1 MPTAT
6 DIVKCKIC
14 GEEVLW
20 GELRRHKVTE
30 HNYTSSYRRKQQSTD
45 PTETFR
51 QIKQLAKD
59 MMIQIDDERNKIQ
72 QRLIE
77 LDNMAAKYKPLL

>member
-6 DIVKCKIC
+6 TLVRCKTC
-14 GEEVLW
+14 GEQVQW
-20 GELRRHKVTE
+20 NELRKHK
-30 HNYTSSYRRKQQSTD
+30 STVHGNTYQKKTKTTPD
-45 PTETFR
+45 ATETFR
-51 QIKQLAKD
+51 QIEQLAKT

-72 QRLIE
+72 NRLIE